1 MPPLTGN
8 PNLHATKDFI
18 EGLVGHCLC
27 GSVNVTI
34 NDPDLFTRR
43 RGHLCHCANCRKV
56 SGSFAASNL
65 IIEQDKIQ
73 IEDRDSTLAMFLDT
87 ETGSGIPIERWFCS
101 RCGNPIKSV
110 TPTLEGKVVMKMGLF
125 PRIPAPEF
133 ETFGLHRHEW
143 QGYHPGVEVYKI
155 KAFGEKV

>member
-1 MPPLTGN
+1 MPPFTGN
-8 PNLHATKDFI
+8 PNLHATKGFI
-18 EGLVGHCLC
+18 EGLAGHCLC

-34 NDPDLFTRR
+34 NDSDLFTRR

-101 RCGNPIKSV
+101 RCGK
-110 TPTLEGKVVMKMGLF
+110 
-125 PRIPAPEF
+125 
-133 ETFGLHRHEW
+133 
-143 QGYHPGVEVYKI
+143 
-155 KAFGEKV
+155 